1 MFCGLYKL
9 PNCCEENEVSEVI
22 TDYLM
27 PATSPG
33 SSALNFLVRVALKGM
48 LAHALADTG
57 AGLSFVSSSFVAK
70 HGFKTDNLE
79 GDECFNVRLGNGTTV
94 PVNQVLEQS
103 SLTMN
108 GQSFVQKFYVLGLP
122 SSLDV
127 VLGMDFFTA
136 NDAWIHPKSKKILFL
151 ATDPVAS
158 VPHI

>member
-9 PNCCEENEVSEVI
+9 PNCCEENEDSEVI

-27 PATSPG
+27 PAASPG

-48 LAHALADTG
+48 LAHALAYTG

-94 PVNQVLEQS
+94 PVWIPEFPDPRRTNIAAIGRKRPPPQAFAQS
-103 SLTMN
+103 T
-108 GQSFVQKFYVLGLP
+108 
-122 SSLDV
+122 
-127 VLGMDFFTA
+127 
-136 NDAWIHPKSKKILFL
+136 
-151 ATDPVAS
+151 VA
-158 VPHI
+158 